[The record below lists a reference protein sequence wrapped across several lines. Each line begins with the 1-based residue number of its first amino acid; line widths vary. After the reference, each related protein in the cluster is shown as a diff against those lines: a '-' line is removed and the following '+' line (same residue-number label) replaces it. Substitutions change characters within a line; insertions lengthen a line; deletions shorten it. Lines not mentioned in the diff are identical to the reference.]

1 MEFKYLEKNC
11 KHPLIDH
18 FYQLKIFEEDIPFK
32 SLIVPVAQ
40 TNITFVFCDKNQKS
54 ILLDKNIE
62 YKGLILT
69 GQIYGS
75 YNLEVYA
82 KSENIGFGLKPTAL
96 YKILETDISKFNDSH
111 IPLKDVSPK
120 LHDIFFEAFTEN
132 RGNEKEFVKAIY
144 KIFEDLPLSK
154 ENNIKHIDKAINYIM
169 EKEGLLKVND
179 LLNVV
184 PFSQKSLEIQFKK
197 IVGVTPKKYIRQYRF
212 IQLMLK
218 YGSQKFKLKDLVDMF
233 DYYDVSHFLRDFKF
247 FLGETPKSF
256 FKKDYPL
263 IKTYLKE

>member
-1 MEFKYLEKNC
+1 MEFNYFDKNN

-18 FYQLKIFEEDIPFK
+18 FYQLKISEKDIPFK
-32 SLIVPVAQ
+32 SLIVPIGQ
-40 TNITFVFCDKNQKS
+40 TNITFVFCDKDQKS
-54 ILLDKNIE
+54 IHADKEIIHN
-62 YKGLILT
+62 GLSLT

-96 YKILETDISKFNDSH
+96 YKILETDISKFNDKH
-111 IPLKDVSPK
+111 QPLKDVSPK
-120 LHDIFFEAFTEN
+120 LYEFFYDAFTKN
-132 RGNEKEFVKAIY
+132 RGNEKDFIKAIY
-144 KIFEDLPLSK
+144 QIFEKLKLSNDEHIKYIDLAV
-154 ENNIKHIDKAINYIM
+154 EFIK

-184 PFSQKSLEIQFKK
+184 PLSQKSLEIQFKK
-197 IVGVTPKKYIRQYRF
+197 IVGITPGKYIRQFRF

-218 YGSQKFKLKDLVDMF
+218 YGSQEYELNDLLYMF
-233 DYYDVSHFLRDFKF
+233 DYYDASHFARDFKF
-247 FLGETPKSF
+247 FLGETPKKF

-263 IKTYLKE
+263 IKTYLK